1 MARLVIPADFYS
13 QLQVLYNINTQNT
26 NLGTASPLTAFLA
39 QQGIVPGDDVNA
51 ASNAQTHETSRA
63 LLSRQSE
70 NYRQFRDNNFTRPW
84 SHLTG
89 CVQFLKQFYK
99 GNTKELGNWGIAIT
113 DGGKIN
119 YPAAFIDR
127 SLAFNSFTEK
137 HNSYPAGTSP
147 LQPYLDQQAI
157 DLTGDAVFVSAA
169 LSNNNDFVTA
179 AQQSE
184 NETEL
189 RNQLWQPVLEHI
201 KTIGNFLM
209 KLYSNNPK
217 ALGAWGFVVDNSP
230 KKPGLRTS
238 KVKPGETVL
247 FNGLIIGGTLT
258 NIGSGEIHVYR
269 GKTTSGSPAII
280 HAGEQFGVIKGYST
294 ITVVNPSS
302 LIEGKFSVLTA
313 Q

>member
-1 MARLVIPADFYS
+1 
-13 QLQVLYNINTQNT
+13 
-26 NLGTASPLTAFLA
+26 
-39 QQGIVPGDDVNA
+39 VPGDDVNA

-70 NYRQFRDNNFTRPW
+70 NYRQLRDNNFTRPW

-119 YPAAFIDR
+119 SPAAFIDR

-217 ALGAWGFVVDNSP
+217 ALGAWGFVVDDSP